1 MRSLRLLLPA
11 LLLGLLAPLAAAPA
25 SAQGNTTAGLTGT
38 IRDASGETLIG
49 ANVVAVHEPSGTRV
63 GGITRADGRYDLR
76 GLRVGG
82 PYTVTASYIGY
93 QSQVREGLS
102 LSLGQ
107 IETVDFALSE
117 DAAEI
122 GEVVVTA
129 EGAGAVIAASRT
141 GNATNVSEEEIEAL
155 PTINRSIQDL
165 SRLNPLS
172 AGGGSSSL
180 GGANNRYN
188 NIQVDGATLN
198 DVFGLAGSGTP
209 GGQAGTQP
217 ISIDAIAEFN
227 VEFAPYDVRASG
239 FTGGLINA
247 VTKSGTNEF
256 SGTARLLGRNADL
269 IGIINNQEFANF
281 QEGTAVFTL
290 GGPIIRDRVFFFVS
304 GEREQSEFPDNT
316 GLAGSNA
323 VNESNLTLSEV
334 QGVSDIALR
343 EYDYD
348 GGSFDI
354 ITDDRSSTKLLA
366 KLDWNVDDNNRFS
379 VRHNFVDA
387 SDDNGV
393 SRSQRAFDLAA
404 RRYQFASTQNST
416 AAQLNT
422 RFGNNATNEAR
433 FVFTAVRDNRDP
445 QLAFPETSVFT
456 SPDNAVR
463 LGVDRFSQANALDQ
477 NLFEFTNNFTLFRG
491 AHTVTLGTSN
501 EFYDFSNLFIQDFYG
516 TYEFDSEVFGD
527 IEIEGLDDAPSSTD
541 LFRLGLPTNYQFS
554 YASSYDVDDQGRL
567 RLDGAGNPVRT
578 VNAGAQPRA
587 DFTAFQLG
595 LYVQDEWTVSDR
607 LRLTGGLRM
616 DVPIV
621 PNDPV
626 ANPLVEGTATIDADG
641 NVGSFAPAFLR
652 DDETPY
658 STANTASGNPLFSPR
673 VGFNY
678 RADGAG
684 GRPLQIRGGTGIF
697 SGRTPF
703 VWISNQFS
711 NTGADLARL
720 DADLRGDDYDLNND
734 GVISVSEQ
742 GFFGGSGNPSDQ
754 PTPLTSG
761 ALAPEQTTEI
771 NLIDPDFKFPQVFR
785 TNVGFDQEL
794 GLGFVATVE
803 GIYTKAVNDI
813 VYRNLNIAQTRT
825 SAYGRPLY
833 YSETDEGTLN
843 LNGTNRVNS
852 NFTNALL
859 LENTS
864 EGYSYSGV
872 LQLRRTAPRAGGLG
886 GSLSYTLNRAEN
898 VNNGTS
904 SRAISN
910 WQFNENVDINNPP
923 LGTADFEVRHR
934 ILSYLNYTARYAGRF
949 SSQIG
954 LFLDTQAGEPY
965 SWIYAGDANG
975 DGQRFNDLAFVP
987 ENETDIFLTSDNWDL
1002 VDSFIE
1008 STDGLESARGGFAQR
1023 NSSRAPW
1030 QTRLDLEFNQ
1040 GVETVRGQ
1048 KVDFEVTLVN
1058 VLNFLDSDWGRLR
1071 GTRFN
1076 NLNAFSFESYIE
1088 SDDVGTTVAGRVV
1101 TADDVGKP
1109 VVSFNERTVRDQ
1121 LTGDAFNV
1129 FDLASRW
1136 QLRFGVK
1143 YSF

>member
-11 LLLGLLAPLAAAPA
+11 VLLGLLAPSTL
-25 SAQGNTTAGLTGT
+25 AQGNTTAGLTGVVT
-38 IRDASGETLIG
+38 DEAGETLIG
-49 ANVVAVHEPSGTRV
+49 ANVVAVHEPSGTRS
-63 GGITRADGRYDLR
+63 GGITRVDGRYDLR

-82 PYTVTASYIGY
+82 PYTVTASYIGF
-93 QSQVREGLS
+93 QTQVREGLT

-107 IETVDFALSE
+107 IETVDFALAE
-117 DAAEI
+117 DSALI
-122 GEVVVTA
+122 DEVVVTA

-141 GNATNVSEEEIEAL
+141 GNATNVSEDEIEAL

-165 SRLNPLS
+165 ARLNPLS
-172 AGGGSSSL
+172 SGGGSSSL

-227 VEFAPYDVRASG
+227 VEIAPYDVRASG

-247 VTKSGTNEF
+247 ITKSGTNEF
-256 SGTARLLGRNADL
+256 SGTARVLGRNADL
-269 IGIINNQEFANF
+269 TGIINNEALSNF

-290 GGPIIRDRVFFFVS
+290 GGPIIQDKLFFFLS
-304 GEREQSEFPDNT
+304 GERQQSEFPDNT
-316 GLAGSNA
+316 GLAGSGA
-323 VNESNLTLSEV
+323 VNESDLTLGEV
-334 QGVSDIALR
+334 QGVSDIALSQ
-343 EYDYD
+343 YNYD
-348 GGSFDI
+348 GGTFDV
-354 ITDDRSSTKLLA
+354 ITDDRSSTKLLG
-366 KLDWNVDDNNRFS
+366 KLDWNVSENNRFS
-379 VRHNFVDA
+379 IRHNFVDA

-393 SRSQRAFDLAA
+393 SRSERAFDLAA

-433 FVFTAVRDNRDP
+433 LVFTAIRDNRDP
-445 QLAFPETSVFT
+445 QLAFPETEVFT
-456 SPDNAVR
+456 SPNNAVR
-463 LGVDRFSQANALDQ
+463 LGVDRFSQANSLDQ

-491 AHTVTLGTSN
+491 AHTITLGTSN
-501 EFYDFSNLFIQDFYG
+501 EFYNFRNLFIQDFFG
-516 TYEFDSEVFGD
+516 TYEFDAEEFGD
-527 IEIEGLDDAPSSTD
+527 TEVAGVAGAPNSTD
-541 LFRLGLPTNYQFS
+541 LFRAGLPTRYLFS

-567 RLDGAGNPVRT
+567 RLDAAGNPIRT
-578 VNAGAQPRA
+578 VDAGEQPIA
-587 DFTAFQLG
+587 DFTAFQVG
-595 LYVQDEWTVSDR
+595 LYAQDEWTVSDR
-607 LRLTGGLRM
+607 LRLTGGVRM

-621 PNDPV
+621 PEEPV
-626 ANPLVEGTATIDADG
+626 ANPLVEGTATVDANG
-641 NVGSFAPAFLR
+641 VAGTLGPAFVR
-652 DDETPY
+652 EDGTPY
-658 STANTASGNPLFSPR
+658 TTTNTASGNPLFSPR

-678 RADGAG
+678 RADGLAG
-684 GRPLQIRGGTGIF
+684 RSLQIRGGTGIF

-720 DADLRGDDYDLNND
+720 DARLDGEDYDLNGD
-734 GVISVSEQ
+734 GIISLSEQ
-742 GFFGGSGNPSDQ
+742 GFFGGSGNPADQ

-761 ALAPEQTTEI
+761 ALAPQQTTEI

-785 TNVGFDQEL
+785 TNVGFDQDL
-794 GLGFVATVE
+794 GAGFVATVE

-813 VYRNLNIAQTRT
+813 VYRNLNIEQTGT

-833 YSETDEGTLN
+833 GEG
-843 LNGTNRVNS
+843 GAPSRVNA

-864 EGYSYSGV
+864 EGYTYSGV
-872 LQLRRTAPRAGGLG
+872 LQLRRSTPREGGLG

-910 WQFNENVDINNPP
+910 WQFNENVDINDPP

-934 ILSYLNYTARYAGRF
+934 ILSYVNYTARYAGRF

-965 SWIYAGDANG
+965 SWIYAGDANS

-987 ENETDIFLTSDNWDL
+987 ENETDIFLLSDNWDL

-1008 STDGLESARGGFAQR
+1008 STDGLESARGGFARR

-1040 GVETVRGQ
+1040 GIETVRGQ
-1048 KVDFEVTLVN
+1048 KVDLEVTLIN
-1058 VLNFLDSDWGRLR
+1058 VLNFIDSEWGRLR

-1076 NLNAFSFESYIE
+1076 NLNAFAFDSYIE
-1088 SDDVGTTVAGRVV
+1088 SGDVGTTVAGRVV
-1101 TADDVGKP
+1101 TADDIGKP
-1109 VVSFNERTVRDQ
+1109 VVSFSERTVRDQ
-1121 LTGDAFNV
+1121 LTGDAFNT